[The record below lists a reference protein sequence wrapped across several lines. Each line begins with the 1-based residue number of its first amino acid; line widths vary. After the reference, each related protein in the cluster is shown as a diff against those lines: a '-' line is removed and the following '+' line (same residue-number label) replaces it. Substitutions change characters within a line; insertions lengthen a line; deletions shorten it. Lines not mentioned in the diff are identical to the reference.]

1 MLWRAMSRVDIFPPR
16 RERAELDAESELV
29 RLESLA
35 TLLDSWF
42 VIPGTGI
49 RVGLDPIVGLVP
61 GVGDAV
67 MFIASLYIVDR
78 LSRLGLSS
86 WTKLRMLGNV
96 VVDLLIGSIPVLGD
110 IFDVGFKA
118 NIRNLALA
126 RRALGF

>member
-1 MLWRAMSRVDIFPPR
+1 MSRVDIFPPR
-16 RERAELDAESELV
+16 RERAGLDTESELV

-35 TLLDSWF
+35 TMLDSWF

-49 RVGLDPIVGLVP
+49 RVGLDPIVGLIP
-61 GVGDAV
+61 GVGDAI

-78 LSRLGLSS
+78 LSRLGLST

-96 VVDLLIGSIPVLGD
+96 LVDLLIGSIPILGD